1 MISRLMASMTTLP
14 LIFSALFLRNW
25 KRKASLPVAPQWALG
40 RAIPPDMESNMTT
53 KDKAPRDTLTSV
65 VWQHDGTAVVQVK
78 GHPALVF
85 NPMKASLLNRNYA
98 QQFGWDNRIKNK
110 TSVTADKT
118 TGRVD
123 TAVKYQ
129 LAKALIEFYEQG
141 GDEWEMR
148 AAGGAREGTDAGLV
162 LQALMNVKGWTLDE
176 CNAKV
181 GKMAENKGVER
192 KDVLASLA
200 KNADIIREVADIK
213 AKRAAASNVDAASML
228 DELDALDE
236 EGQDEDAG
244 TPADDTPPF

>member
-1 MISRLMASMTTLP
+1 MA
-14 LIFSALFLRNW
+14 
-25 KRKASLPVAPQWALG
+25 
-40 RAIPPDMESNMTT
+40 T

-110 TSVTADKT
+110 TSVTADKA
-118 TGRVD
+118 TGKVD
-123 TAVKYQ
+123 TAVKFQ

-148 AAGGAREGTDAGLV
+148 SAGGGTREGGADAGLV

-181 GKMAENKGVER
+181 GKMAEAKGIER

-200 KNADIIREVADIK
+200 KNPDIIREVAEIK
-213 AKRAAASNVDAASML
+213 AKRAAASSVDATSLL
-228 DELDALDE
+228 DELDGLDE
-236 EGQDEDAG
+236 DEDEDDADEAG
-244 TPADDTPPF
+244 LDEPRDDEPPF

>member
-1 MISRLMASMTTLP
+1 MA
-14 LIFSALFLRNW
+14 
-25 KRKASLPVAPQWALG
+25 
-40 RAIPPDMESNMTT
+40 T

-65 VWQHDGTAVVQVK
+65 VWQHNGTAVVQVK

-110 TSVTADKT
+110 TSVAADKA

-123 TAVKYQ
+123 TAEKYK
-129 LAKALIEFYEQG
+129 LAKALIEFYEAG

-148 AAGGAREGTDAGLV
+148 TAGGTREGGADAGLV

-181 GKMAENKGVER
+181 SKMAEAKKVER

-200 KNADIIREVADIK
+200 KNPDIIREVADIK
-213 AKRAAASNVDAASML
+213 AKRAAASGVDAASLL
-228 DELDALDE
+228 DELDGLDE
-236 EGQDEDAG
+236 DEDEDEAG
-244 TPADDTPPF
+244 SDAAPDDEPSF